1 MAGSKETTRQKM
13 INLMYLVFIAMLAL
27 NISKE
32 VLGTLGILKEDIS
45 KATEETEAQINFA
58 YTKIES
64 NSDNQRY
71 AATLEEKDNLQS
83 ATNDFYNFLQDIKDM
98 LEKDD
103 EGNIDESLR
112 KTIDIEGEEVTIWDY
127 QLMTK
132 GKELQDYFFLK
143 PTIPVKDGIRLDANE
158 NGAKFIELYS
168 SFEKNVS
175 QVLDSINA
183 KNERYGVAPFDFA
196 PIKADLKTRFPFSDD
211 GTVVDRDGDKQ
222 PYLRYHFDGF
232 PLIASISKIAN
243 MQSNIRAVESRILVA
258 ILGGIAVDEG
268 DVGKNYRTN
277 LYSDRSAFYTNSI
290 VDAKIVL
297 GRNDD
302 NFQPTDVDLSVD
314 GVKLNEDEYL
324 IEDGGVKLNRS
335 WYAAKTYNLT
345 GTLFFN
351 QDGEEKE
358 VEVDQKF
365 TVINPPDKPV
375 IAPVQMQVFYV
386 GLNNEIEV
394 AFPGTDETT
403 ISVGTLQGEIKRENG
418 KLLVNPNEDII
429 GKENIR
435 EENENAIMGITV
447 SAQGDE
453 GLVSRTLN
461 FRVRATPPGTG
472 SIINTAGGVTTAYTV
487 KNDKITQGAAIY
499 GTLQGE
505 KPAGMLYNYS
515 ISITKF
521 EVTVG
526 NLVTKTVNGNKI
538 VNNPAAQADVESAG
552 PGTPVKF
559 RILEATKQDGDV
571 ISSTEVDPFTL
582 FIN

>member
-1 MAGSKETTRQKM
+1 M

-98 LEKDD
+98 LEKDE

-112 KTIDIEGEEVTIWDY
+112 KTIEVEGEEVTIWDY

-143 PTIPVKDGIRLDANE
+143 PTIQVKDGISLDANE

-175 QVLDSINA
+175 LVLDSINT

-211 GTVVDRDGDKQ
+211 GTVVDRDGDKK

-268 DVGKNYRTN
+268 DVGKNYSTN
-277 LYSDRSAFYTNSI
+277 LYSDRSAFYTNSK

-302 NFQPTDVDLSVD
+302 NFQPTDVDLYVD
-314 GVKLNEDEYL
+314 GVKLNEDEY
-324 IEDGGVKLNRS
+324 IREDGGVKLNRS
-335 WYAAKTYNLT
+335 WSAARTYNLT

-351 QDGEEKE
+351 QDGEDKE

-403 ISVGTLQGEIKRENG
+403 IKVSTNQGEIKDVNG
-418 KLLVNPNEDII
+418 KLLVAPSEELIGRDQINSED
-429 GKENIR
+429 GGR
-435 EENENAIMGITV
+435 MGITV

-453 GLVSRTLN
+453 GQVTRTLN
-461 FRVRATPPGTG
+461 FRVMPTPPGVG
-472 SIINTAGGVTTAYTV
+472 SIVNTSGGIKTTYRVT
-487 KNDKITQGAAIY
+487 DKIPGGALIY

-505 KPAGMLYNYS
+505 KAEGMLYDYS
-515 ISITKF
+515 VSIQKF

-526 NLVTKTVNGNKI
+526 NLVTKTVVGNKI
-538 VNNPAAQADVESAG
+538 SNNASATADVQSAA
-552 PGTPVKF
+552 PGTPVTFK
-559 RILEATKQDGDV
+559 ILEATKQDGDL
-571 ISSTEVDPFTL
+571 ISSTTINPFVLYVD
-582 FIN
+582 

>member
-45 KATEETEAQINFA
+45 KATEEIKAQINFA
-58 YTKIES
+58 YDKIES
-64 NSDNQRY
+64 NSENKRY
-71 AATLEEKDNLQS
+71 KATLEEKDNLQL
-83 ATNDFYNFLQDIKDM
+83 ATDDFYNYLQGIKDM
-98 LEKDD
+98 LENDE
-103 EGNIDESLR
+103 EGNIDASLR

-158 NGAKFIELYS
+158 NGAKFIEFYS
-168 SFEKNVS
+168 SFEKNIS
-175 QVLDSINA
+175 QILDSINA
-183 KNERYGVAPFDFA
+183 KNKRYDVTPFKFD
-196 PIKADLKTRFPFSDD
+196 PIKADLNTRFPFSDD

-243 MQSNIRAVESRILVA
+243 MQSNIRAVENRILVE
-258 ILGGIAVDEG
+258 ILGGIAIDEG
-268 DVGKNYRTN
+268 DIGKNYKTN
-277 LYSDRSAFYTNSI
+277 LYSDRSSFYTNSK

-302 NFQPTDVDLSVD
+302 NFEPTKVELFVD
-314 GVKLNEDEYL
+314 GDKLDEGDYL
-324 IEDGGVKLNRS
+324 IEKGGVKLNKS
-335 WYAAKTYNLT
+335 WFSAKTYDLT
-345 GTLFFN
+345 GTLFFK

-358 VEVDQKF
+358 VDVDQKF

-386 GLNNEIEV
+386 GLNNFIDV

-403 ISVGTLQGEIKRENG
+403 IDVTTNEGKIDIKDGKRSVIPDEN
-418 KLLVNPNEDII
+418 II
-429 GKENIR
+429 GKDNIR
-435 EENENAIMGITV
+435 EENEKAKMGITV
-447 SAQGDE
+447 TAEGDE
-453 GLVSRTLN
+453 GLVSRTLY

-472 SIINTAGGVTTAYTV
+472 SIVNTAGGVESTYTV
-487 KNDKITQGAAIY
+487 TNDKITQGALIY

-505 KPAGMLYNYS
+505 KPKGMLYDYDIS
-515 ISITKF
+515 ISKF

-526 NLVTKTVNGNKI
+526 NLVTKTVNGNR
-538 VNNPAAQADVESAG
+538 VVSNPAAQADVESAG

-559 RILEATKQDGDV
+559 RILEATKRDGDV
-571 ISSTEVDPFTL
+571 ISSTDVSPFVL

>member
-1 MAGSKETTRQKM
+1 
-13 INLMYLVFIAMLAL
+13 
-27 NISKE
+27 
-32 VLGTLGILKEDIS
+32 
-45 KATEETEAQINFA
+45 
-58 YTKIES
+58 
-64 NSDNQRY
+64 
-71 AATLEEKDNLQS
+71 
-83 ATNDFYNFLQDIKDM
+83 
-98 LEKDD
+98 
-103 EGNIDESLR
+103 
-112 KTIDIEGEEVTIWDY
+112 
-127 QLMTK
+127 
-132 GKELQDYFFLK
+132 
-143 PTIPVKDGIRLDANE
+143 
-158 NGAKFIELYS
+158 
-168 SFEKNVS
+168 
-175 QVLDSINA
+175 
-183 KNERYGVAPFDFA
+183 
-196 PIKADLKTRFPFSDD
+196 
-211 GTVVDRDGDKQ
+211 
-222 PYLRYHFDGF
+222 
-232 PLIASISKIAN
+232 

-435 EENENAIMGITV
+435 QENENAIMGITV

>member
-45 KATEETEAQINFA
+45 KATLETQAQINFA
-58 YTKIES
+58 YNKIES

-83 ATNDFYNFLQDIKDM
+83 VTNDFYNFLQEIKDM
-98 LEKDD
+98 LEKDED
-103 EGNIDESLR
+103 GNVDESLR
-112 KTIDIEGEEVTIWDY
+112 KTIEIEGEQVTIWDY

-143 PTIPVKDGIRLDANE
+143 PTKEKTSDGFRLEANE
-158 NGAKFIELYS
+158 NGEKFIELYS
-168 SFEKNVS
+168 SFEDDVS
-175 QVLDSINA
+175 EVLDSINA
-183 KNERYGVAPFDFA
+183 KNERYGVAAFDFT
-196 PIKADLKTRFPFSDD
+196 PIKTDLNSRFPFSDD
-211 GTVVDRDGDKQ
+211 GTVVNRDGDKEA
-222 PYLRYHFDGF
+222 YLRYHFDGF

-268 DVGKNYRTN
+268 DVGKNYKTN
-277 LYSDRSAFYTNSI
+277 LYSDRSAFYTNSK

-314 GVKLNEDEYL
+314 GVKLNEGEYL

-386 GLNNEIEV
+386 DLNNEIEV

-403 ISVGTLQGEIKRENG
+403 ISVSTQQGVITRKDG
-418 KLLVNPNEDII
+418 KLLVAPSEEII
-429 GKENIR
+429 GKDVINSEDGGN
-435 EENENAIMGITV
+435 MGITV

-453 GLVSRTLN
+453 GTVTRTLN
-461 FRVRATPPGTG
+461 FRVLPTPPGVG
-472 SIINTAGGVTTAYTV
+472 SIVNTAGGIKTTYRVT
-487 KNDKITQGAAIY
+487 DPIPSGALIY

-505 KPAGMLYNYS
+505 KAEGMLYDYS
-515 ISITKF
+515 VSIQKF

-526 NLVTKTVNGNKI
+526 NLVTKTVVGNKI
-538 VNNPAAQADVESAG
+538 INNPSAQADVESAG
-552 PGTPVKF
+552 PGTPVTFK
-559 RILEATKQDGDV
+559 ILEATKQDGDL
-571 ISSTEVDPFTL
+571 ISSTVVNPFVL
-582 FIN
+582 YVR

>member
-58 YTKIES
+58 YNKIES

-98 LEKDD
+98 LEKDE

-168 SFEKNVS
+168 NFEKNIS

-196 PIKADLKTRFPFSDD
+196 PIKADLNSRFPFSDD

-277 LYSDRSAFYTNSI
+277 LYSDRSAFYTNSK

-314 GVKLNEDEYL
+314 GVKLNEGEYL

-335 WYAAKTYNLT
+335 WFAAKTYNLT

-358 VEVDQKF
+358 VDVDQKF

-386 GLNNEIEV
+386 GLNNFIDV

-403 ISVGTLQGEIKRENG
+403 IVVTTNEGKIDIKEGKRSVIPDEN
-418 KLLVNPNEDII
+418 II
-429 GKENIR
+429 GADNI
-435 EENENAIMGITV
+435 EAENEKAVMGINV

-453 GLVSRTLN
+453 GLVSRTLY
-461 FRVRATPPGTG
+461 FRVRATPPGDG
-472 SIINTAGGVTTAYTV
+472 SIVNIAGGVESTYTI
-487 KNDKITQGAAIY
+487 KNDKIPQGALIY
-499 GTLQGE
+499 GTLKGE
-505 KPAGMLYNYS
+505 KPAGMLYDYS
-515 ISITKF
+515 IDIKKF
-521 EVTVG
+521 EITVG
-526 NLVTKTVNGNKI
+526 NLVTKTVNGNRV
-538 VNNPAAQADVESAG
+538 VNNPAAQADIESAA

-559 RILEATKQDGDV
+559 RILEANKQDGDEV
-571 ISSTEVDPFTL
+571 SKTKVDPFTL
-582 FIN
+582 YIN